1 MPTFSANPQSS
12 SAIEVSWDLAD
23 VDPGFLFD
31 SLSITQTAPNGQQ
44 TVQNPPPAGVVQVGT
59 TVFTELQ
66 PNTNY
71 TYVIDATWDDGNDGV
86 GATYNPPGISCMTK
100 AAQPASSG
108 SKGTGSGSSSS
119 ELALGPVTGLTAK
132 WNAPDYKDV
141 TVSFTAGAW
150 ATAARTHLQG
160 LKSVGPANYTTNTTI
175 SRTATN
181 AADTVPISFTLTNVQ
196 PDSYIIVVTETVES
210 TSSISPNYLLEA
222 PPPPGALSKVT
233 ATWNA
238 DYTAVIL
245 SWTQGPGTATTSMT
259 LQRYAGAVSSSGTQ
273 PAPVK
278 ISLTPPYT
286 DTPPS
291 ITSTSR
297 YQYELTATNA
307 FGQQSASSNVLSP
320 PTAPAAPSKVV
331 AEWSKKYS
339 QATVTWSAVAHAESY
354 EVVLFKTE
362 GDGPLQSILQ
372 KVADYPNITSTT
384 FTGPLTGQEMTEY
397 QYQVIAHNRFGSNA
411 SAYSNGLLGSSPGQ
425 STSTSAAAS
434 SGSTSSNPTHTL
446 VQKSAPQQP

>member
-1 MPTFSANPQSS
+1 MPTFTANPQSS
-12 SAIEVSWDLAD
+12 SAIELNWDLTD

-44 TVQNPPPAGVVQVGT
+44 TTQNLPAVQIST
-59 TVFTELQ
+59 TLFTGLQ
-66 PNTNY
+66 PNT
-71 TYVIDATWDDGNDGV
+71 TYSYAMYAVWDDGNDGI
-86 GATYNPPGISCMTK
+86 GDTYSPEIQGTTK
-100 AAQPASSG
+100 PAQPASGG
-108 SKGTGSGSSSS
+108 SKGTGAGSSSS

-160 LKSVGPANYTTNTTI
+160 LKSVGPANYTTNTAI
-175 SRTATN
+175 SRTAAN
-181 AADTVPISFTLTNVQ
+181 AADTVPVSFILTNVQ
-196 PDSYIIVVTETVES
+196 PDSYIVGVTETVES
-210 TSSISPNYLLEA
+210 TSSTSPNYLLEA
-222 PPPPGALSKVT
+222 PPPPGALSNVT

-245 SWTQGPGTATTSMT
+245 SWTQGAGSPTTGMT

-291 ITSTSR
+291 ITSTSQ

-331 AEWSKKYS
+331 AEWSKKYT
-339 QATVTWSAVAHAESY
+339 QATVTWGAVAHAESY
-354 EVVLFKTE
+354 EVVLFKTT
-362 GDGPLQSILQ
+362 GDGPLQSIPQ
-372 KVADYPNITSTT
+372 KAGDYPNITTT
-384 FTGPLTGQEMTEY
+384 TYSGPLTGQNMTEY
-397 QYQVIAHNRFGSNA
+397 QYQVIAHNRFGSNT
-411 SAYSNGLLGSSPGQ
+411 SAFSNGLLGPSPGQ

-434 SGSTSSNPTHTL
+434 SGATSSNPTHTL